1 MFIAAL
7 HIIDKTWKQSKC
19 PLMEEWI
26 NKMGYIY
33 SVEYHSAV
41 KKNKIMAFAATWMN
55 TEIIML
61 NEVRQ

>member
-55 TEIIML
+55 IEIIML